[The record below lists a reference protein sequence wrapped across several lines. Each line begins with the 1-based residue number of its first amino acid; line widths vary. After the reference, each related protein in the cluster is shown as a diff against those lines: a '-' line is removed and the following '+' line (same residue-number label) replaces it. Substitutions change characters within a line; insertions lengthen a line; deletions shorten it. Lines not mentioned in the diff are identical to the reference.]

1 MMNARKV
8 TLLLAVF
15 SLLLVFTVNAAS
27 RQDEDI
33 SVIDADEY
41 KKISVG
47 MTQDLADRI
56 AGVGARIVLQY
67 ANELRPIGL
76 VTVPASLQTLLDQV
90 SPRIIIQYA
99 NANREDALVAIPGTL
114 QTLLGQV
121 PDRIILRY
129 ARTNRH
135 LTLAY
140 PAALINDT
148 APPQVSGLIASARG
162 IGTVTI
168 AWATDEFATSTVL
181 YGTQPGVYSQ
191 TVSDPLY
198 TKQHSITLTGLTPGT
213 TPYYYRVRSTDR
225 SGNTATS
232 AEHSFN
238 AQPTIYLPLIMRNNR

>member
-1 MMNARKV
+1 MNTRKA
-8 TLLLAVF
+8 TLLLAMLF
-15 SLLLVFTVNAAS
+15 LLLAFMVTAVSPASDGIIVNHA
-27 RQDEDI
+27 REVKET
-33 SVIDADEY
+33 SVSID
-41 KKISVG
+41 
-47 MTQDLADRI
+47 QNLANSL
-56 AGVGARIVLQY
+56 AGVGPRIVLQY

-76 VTVPASLQTLLDQV
+76 VTVPTSLQTLLDQV
-90 SPRIIIQYA
+90 SPRIVIQYA
-99 NANREDALVAIPGTL
+99 NTNRRDALVAIPGTL

-129 ARTNRH
+129 AKTNRH
-135 LTLAY
+135 LQLVY

-148 APPQVSGLIASARG
+148 APPQCSGLIASTRG

-168 AWATDEFATSTVL
+168 AWATNEFATSTVL

-198 TKQHSITLTGLTPGT
+198 TRQHGITLTGLPPGT
-213 TPYYYRVRSTDR
+213 MPYYYVVRSTDR

-238 AQPTIYLPLIMRNNR
+238 AQPFFYLPLIMRRSP